1 MQRAG
6 AVDRFGEVTRPQS
19 LETVDDRAA
28 QRDIALVHHHLDVEG
43 LDDGVAADLCLDAF
57 VVADIVSAYPG
68 FDARRS
74 LR

>member
-1 MQRAG
+1 VQRAG
-6 AVDRFGEVTRPQS
+6 ALDRFGEVTRPQS

-28 QRDIALVHHHLDVEG
+28 QRNIALVHHLDVEG